1 MSGIIQPVDNTVS
14 IHQIKKHSKKSLKEY
29 FIQEFGE
36 VNSEGFLTAQKN
48 FVQSCAGY
56 CLVCYLMQVK
66 DRWGNRA
73 NSTVTLDLQ
82 CLHLQVF
89 LFLTI
94 LMCTSLSPETTKFE
108 FFSFFQRH
116 NGNILLDSDGHII
129 HIDFGFILS
138 TSPGKNLGFENSPFK
153 LTHEF
158 AEVCTITCTRYMYNK
173 RINYQVNLWSL

>member
-73 NSTVTLDLQ
+73 HFTVTLDLQ

-89 LFLTI
+89 LFLNI
-94 LMCTSLSPETTKFE
+94 FMCTRLSPETTKLN
-108 FFSFFQRH
+108 FFLSFKGIMAIFCWTVMDTSFTLTLDLFYQLHQAKILALKTLHLSSHMNLQRYVPLH
-116 NGNILLDSDGHII
+116 VP
-129 HIDFGFILS
+129 S
-138 TSPGKNLGFENSPFK
+138 T
-153 LTHEF
+153 
-158 AEVCTITCTRYMYNK
+158 CTIK
-173 RINYQVNLWSL
+173 K